1 LKKKWFLERHLLE
14 RHSDFCWKCPICKK
28 LFQRRN
34 SPHGSCKVAIDE
46 MICFQNSTGLRGSE
60 AEEKLEHYKKTDMI
74 KNMLL
79 VGPEGET
86 LDLDGSVVGKEK
98 AMRENLRKRKG
109 VEETRDTSNTSKQQ
123 KLDLDKE
130 KQEKFTKLKKVWDDL
145 SKSPKG
151 KKGNHSR
158 DPERDSSSSSS
169 SCSSCSSSTSV
180 AVGSSA
186 KSPASAS
193 EAAEVVSQTVREE
206 SVERMVLSSSV
217 DEVDVF
223 LQALQH
229 TQEQKVWLNIGG
241 VKYETSQ
248 VTLRNDP
255 ASVFS
260 IMLLPNSPF
269 RPSGNV
275 FFFDRDPSHFR
286 IILGYLRNNCC
297 MEKRLLPNEPKYL
310 YELITEARF
319 YKLFGLVVLIEERIK
334 DLCLCKLAV
343 E

>member
-1 LKKKWFLERHLLE
+1 MCVLCEDINFENKWFLERHLLE
-14 RHSDFCWKCPICKK
+14 QHSDCWKCPICKK
-28 LFQRRN
+28 LFESRN

-46 MICFQNSTGLRGSE
+46 MIRFQNSTRLHGPE
-60 AEEKLEHYKKTDMI
+60 AEEKLVEYKKTDMA

-79 VGPEGET
+79 VFSVEET

-98 AMRENLRKRKG
+98 AMKENSRKRKV
-109 VEETRDTSNTSKQQ
+109 VEETRDKTSKQQ
-123 KLDLDKE
+123 KLDLEKE
-130 KQEKFTKLKKVWDDL
+130 NQEKLMKLKKVLDD
-145 SKSPKG
+145 SQ
-151 KKGNHSR
+151 
-158 DPERDSSSSSS
+158 ERY
-169 SCSSCSSSTSV
+169 SSSTSCSTSTSV
-180 AVGSSA
+180 AISSSA
-186 KSPASAS
+186 KSKTSES
-193 EAAEVVSQTVREE
+193 EAAEVVSQTVLDE
-206 SVERMVLSSSV
+206 SVERVVLSSPL

-229 TQEQKVWLNIGG
+229 TQEHKVWLNIGG
-241 VKYETSQ
+241 VKYETSH

-255 ASVFS
+255 DSVFS

-297 MEKRLLPNEPKYL
+297 MKKRLLPNEPKHL

-319 YKLFGLVVLIEERIK
+319 YMLSGLVALIEERIK
-334 DLCLCKLAV
+334 DLLLCKLAV
-343 E
+343 D